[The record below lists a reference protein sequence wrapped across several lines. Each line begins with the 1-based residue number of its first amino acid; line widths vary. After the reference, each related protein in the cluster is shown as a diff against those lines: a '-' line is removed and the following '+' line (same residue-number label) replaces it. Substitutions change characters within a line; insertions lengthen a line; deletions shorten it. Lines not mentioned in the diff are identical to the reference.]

1 MVDEPAG
8 PFLKPSMQDS
18 EGYARQ
24 IESHES
30 GFYLTANNVAF
41 IRILNAKP
49 SDMAEPTP
57 KHHSAMNHS
66 QPGSLRDGAGDAPR
80 VPL

>member
-1 MVDEPAG
+1 MVDEPNA
-8 PFLKPSMQDS
+8 PFLKPAMQDS
-18 EGYARQ
+18 EGYAHR

-30 GFYLTANNVAF
+30 SCYLIANNVAF

-66 QPGSLRDGAGDAPR
+66 QPGSLRDGAGDAP
-80 VPL
+80 